1 MSVYV
6 CETVCEAMRGVSER
20 ECACE
25 CVSLSVHSEVGRS
38 RQPPSTRLLREPLSL
53 KCELDPVTCF

>member
-1 MSVYV
+1 MGGVSVSVYV

-25 CVSLSVHSEVGRS
+25 CVSL
-38 RQPPSTRLLREPLSL
+38 
-53 KCELDPVTCF
+53 